1 MYLADHARLTPDK
14 PALISAD
21 TGRVVTFAQLDERAL
36 RVANLFRDRGL
47 KRGDHVALLM
57 ENNLAFLDAVWACF
71 RSGLYITTINRYLPP
86 DEAAYIVNDCGAKVL
101 ISSFAKREIA
111 EGLADLIPA
120 CPFRLMVD
128 GVIPGWESYEAARD
142 GASPAPLDQE
152 WMGDSMLYSSG
163 TTGRPKGILRPLP
176 EVSPAEA
183 FALRQQA
190 NRYAFSP
197 STTPPPWPM
206 WSPYS
211 PSAGRW

>member
-21 TGRVVTFAQLDERAL
+21 TGKVVTFAQLDERSL
-36 RVANLFRDRGL
+36 RMANLFRDRGL

-101 ISSFAKREIA
+101 ISSHAKRETA
-111 EGLADLIPA
+111 EGLSDLIPA
-120 CPFRLMVD
+120 CPIRLMVD

-142 GASPAPLDQE
+142 GASPAPLDRE
-152 WMGDSMLYSSG
+152 WMGDSM
-163 TTGRPKGILRPLP
+163 
-176 EVSPAEA
+176 V
-183 FALRQQA
+183 
-190 NRYAFSP
+190 
-197 STTPPPWPM
+197 
-206 WSPYS
+206 
-211 PSAGRW
+211 